1 MSKDFVDVEKDCG
14 IDCEGTNGMGAWA
27 GEMLIGK
34 EEEENGE
41 PTESDIK
48 L

>member
-14 IDCEGTNGMGAWA
+14 IDCEGTNGMDAWA

-34 EEEENGE
+34 KEEENGE
-41 PTESDIK
+41 PTESDKK